1 MSNKQSHACLATD
14 EASSTQTVMNEFA
27 NLRRE
32 TDRQFETWLRTL
44 NDRSLIADD
53 ESPVVNETSDYF
65 PANPREIKFEGTLHV
80 DGYVSGFI
88 YSPNG
93 KLLITATG
101 EVDGDIS
108 VDEAFIDGQVRGD
121 ISAPKSVMLGSK
133 ARVIGNIETCAL
145 SIQPGAAFQG
155 QCTFPAVI
163 HDDNSISE
171 PIPQKARAASAVN

>member
-1 MSNKQSHACLATD
+1 MSHNRNQACPIAD
-14 EASSTQTVMNEFA
+14 AAQAAMNEFA

-53 ESPVVNETSDYF
+53 ESPGYI

-171 PIPQKARAASAVN
+171 PIPQKARAASAIN